1 MKVGFRELV
10 ERAEAEIET
19 ISVEKALSLY
29 QSDDVVMVDLRDVRE
44 LYREGKIPG
53 AFHAPRG
60 LLEFWIDPDSPY
72 YNPIFTSGKK
82 FIFYCNLGWRSALA
96 AQTVQAMGMENVCH
110 IAGGF
115 DAWKAAAG
123 PVEAKEKK

>member
-1 MKVGFRELV
+1 MKVGFRKLV

-19 ISVEKALSLY
+19 ISVDKAMALHRN
-29 QSDDVVMVDLRDVRE
+29 DDVVMVDLRDVRE

-60 LLEFWIDPDSPY
+60 LLEFWVDPDSPY
-72 YNPIFTSGKK
+72 YNPVFGSGKK
-82 FIFYCNLGWRSALA
+82 FVFYCNLGWRSALA
-96 AQTVQAMGMENVCH
+96 VQSMQVMGLENLCH

-115 DAWKAAAG
+115 DAWKAAGGA
-123 PVEAKEKK
+123 VEAKEKK

>member
-19 ISVEKALSLY
+19 ISVEEALNLY
-29 QSDDVVMVDLRDVRE
+29 RNDEVVMVDLRDIRE
-44 LYREGKIPG
+44 LYREGMIPG

-60 LLEFWIDPDSPY
+60 LLEFWVDPNSPY
-72 YNPIFTSGKK
+72 YNKIFSPGKR
-82 FIFYCNLGWRSALA
+82 FVFYCNLGWRSALA
-96 AQTVQAMGMENVCH
+96 TQVVQQMGLENVCH
-110 IAGGF
+110 INGGF

-123 PVEAKEKK
+123 PVAEKVKR

>member
-19 ISVEKALSLY
+19 ISAEKALSLQ

-44 LYREGKIPG
+44 LYREGMIPG

-72 YNPIFTSGKK
+72 YNPVFAPGKK
-82 FIFYCNLGWRSALA
+82 FVFYCNLGWRSALA
-96 AQTVQAMGMENVCH
+96 AQVVQVMGLENVCH
-110 IAGGF
+110 IEGGF
-115 DAWKAAAG
+115 DAWKAAEG
-123 PVEAKEKK
+123 PVQAKEKR